1 MTASCHHDT
10 ANRCYNAAM
19 KKASSILSHLSN
31 QPQFKYL
38 KQEGCYKKYISL
50 LSSKWQ
56 KAVAF
61 IYIKNETLFIAVTHP
76 GFKMELNYNRDLLIS
91 LLKQLSRLDEKCKM
105 LQADKAV
112 IFHSK
117 YRSIVKETPEESTV
131 PYYNELAHADFS
143 TEELDDDLKEK
154 FETIKAN
161 IQAQQP

>member
-1 MTASCHHDT
+1 
-10 ANRCYNAAM
+10 M

-50 LSSKWQ
+50 LSAKWQ

-91 LLKQLSRLDEKCKM
+91 LLKQLSNLDEKCTM

-117 YRSIVKETPEESTV
+117 YRSIVKEKEEESTV

-143 TEELDDDLKEK
+143 TAALDVDLKKK
-154 FETIKAN
+154 FDTIKEN
-161 IQAQQP
+161 IQAQHT